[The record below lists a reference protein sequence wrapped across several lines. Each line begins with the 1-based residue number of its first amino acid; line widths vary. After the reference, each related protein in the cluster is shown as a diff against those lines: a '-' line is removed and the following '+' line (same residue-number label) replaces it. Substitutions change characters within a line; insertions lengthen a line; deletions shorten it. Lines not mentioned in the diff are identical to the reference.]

1 MLARVSTFE
10 GGTAD
15 GVRAAVEQ
23 LRSDLPKG
31 PPEGVKSNGLTVLI
45 DPDGGRMMFIG
56 LFAAPIA
63 GVARLRLAFGFWV
76 LAVTITIGVGAV
88 IMISLVASR
97 PSSRGMWISIVTTSG
112 RSVCVSATAS
122 RPSHAS
128 PTTRISGSDSRIFT
142 SKPLA
147 VAE

>member
-1 MLARVSTFE
+1 MLARVSTFQ

-56 LFAAPIA
+56 LFSSEEDLRASEAALEEMSPPE
-63 GVARLRLAFGFWV
+63 GSGKRSSVDVYEVA
-76 LAVTITIGVGAV
+76 
-88 IMISLVASR
+88 
-97 PSSRGMWISIVTTSG
+97 
-112 RSVCVSATAS
+112 
-122 RPSHAS
+122 
-128 PTTRISGSDSRIFT
+128 
-142 SKPLA
+142 
-147 VAE
+147 AEVRMS